1 MQYYVAFALMCF
13 SVVGAGAGCSSGRR
27 TGGNGGQDGGNGNLD
42 AFLSTPDMTKP
53 VQPIV
58 YDLAGLDNAG
68 TVYVHTGQSLYTLD
82 PVTYD
87 IDKVGDFGV
96 STDAK
101 DDMTDLA
108 VLPDGRIYTIS
119 RTSLYE
125 VNANTGKAT
134 LLMANVSTADGSNVA
149 MTTLPDGTLLAS
161 DQKGEVRVIDP
172 VTKKVTV
179 LGTYGMGFDTAGDLV
194 AVSDG
199 TMYGIAKMGPGTRTD
214 ANSLMKVDTSTAKAT
229 LVGTI
234 ETVDGEGFTGV
245 FGIAYQG
252 GNVIAFT
259 KDGQVI
265 KIDPDTG
272 RAELVRTHSG
282 ISFYGAGSNPLV
294 SPIG

>member
-13 SVVGAGAGCSSGRR
+13 SVFGAGAGCSSGRR
-27 TGGNGGQDGGNGNLD
+27 SGGNGGQDGGNGNLD
-42 AFLSTPDMTKP
+42 AFLNTPDMTKP
-53 VQPIV
+53 PQPVV

-125 VNANTGKAT
+125 VNATTGKAT

-172 VTKKVTV
+172 ITKKVTV

-214 ANSLMKVDTSTAKAT
+214 ANSLMKVDTSNAKAT

-265 KIDPDTG
+265 KIDPETG

-282 ISFYGAGSNPLV
+282 TSFYGAGSNPLV